1 MGVSV
6 AVLLLA
12 QPHRAARVAGHLHA
26 SLLAA
31 VRMGAAVAVGIAV
44 YVPLAGRGWLRRRS
58 GGGQL
63 ARLPKP
69 LAILPSPEVTRTRDT
84 AEAGC
89 SLRQHRRDSA

>member
-6 AVLLLA
+6 AVLLHCWP

-58 GGGQL
+58 GG
-63 ARLPKP
+63 
-69 LAILPSPEVTRTRDT
+69 SPASAV
-84 AEAGC
+84 AEAPG
-89 SLRQHRRDSA
+89 DSTIP